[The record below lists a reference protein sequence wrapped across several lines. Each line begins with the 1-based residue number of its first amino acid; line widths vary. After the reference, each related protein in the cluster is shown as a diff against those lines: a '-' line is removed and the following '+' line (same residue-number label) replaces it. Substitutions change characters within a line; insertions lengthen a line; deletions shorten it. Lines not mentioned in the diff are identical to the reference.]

1 MLYKMSF
8 FFQKGQAY
16 FSFAFFLSFFA
27 FSAIRVVSHET
38 NSLRDVSFAE
48 IQTDRT
54 LFKILFA
61 KTVRA
66 KENRIKSNF
75 LLKKGLTKVN
85 IYNSEMAFVRGRIW
99 KGRFLLSRRFLPVFF
114 VSLCE
119 ALPRNYSD
127 VAILPC
133 PQEFQ
138 RINPTLCEK
147 IVFGLTAFSLF
158 ILYADSNLLLF

>member
-1 MLYKMSF
+1 MSF
-8 FFQKGQAY
+8 FLSKETSIFLIC
-16 FSFAFFLSFFA
+16 FLSLSFFA
-27 FSAIRVVSHET
+27 FSTIRVVSHET

-85 IYNSEMAFVRGRIW
+85 IYNSEMAFVRGRI
-99 KGRFLLSRRFLPVFF
+99 
-114 VSLCE
+114 
-119 ALPRNYSD
+119 
-127 VAILPC
+127 
-133 PQEFQ
+133 
-138 RINPTLCEK
+138 
-147 IVFGLTAFSLF
+147 
-158 ILYADSNLLLF
+158 

>member
-1 MLYKMSF
+1 MSF
-8 FFQKGQAY
+8 FLSKGTCI
-16 FSFAFFLSFFA
+16 FVICFLSLFFFA

-85 IYNSEMAFVRGRIW
+85 IYSSEMAFVRGRI
-99 KGRFLLSRRFLPVFF
+99 
-114 VSLCE
+114 
-119 ALPRNYSD
+119 
-127 VAILPC
+127 
-133 PQEFQ
+133 
-138 RINPTLCEK
+138 
-147 IVFGLTAFSLF
+147 
-158 ILYADSNLLLF
+158 